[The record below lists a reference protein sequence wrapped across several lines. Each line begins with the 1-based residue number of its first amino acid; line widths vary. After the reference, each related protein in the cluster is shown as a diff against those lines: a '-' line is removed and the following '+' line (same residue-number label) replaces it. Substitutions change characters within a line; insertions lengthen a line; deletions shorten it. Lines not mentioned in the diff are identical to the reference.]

1 MNNNEKRLDAL
12 LLDID
17 AILLSEEL
25 FIPSL
30 YMGDLGRVV
39 YYGYRFLQ
47 TKDEKFSFESKK
59 MLETIIDKSSD
70 YELDSTLGNG
80 ITGICWIVKHL
91 IDLGILEKSDIA
103 VVEGVLPYVEASID
117 QDYKKGNYDYIY
129 GCMGKISCLSDY
141 DSKQNDVSVN
151 KVLSFFNELKCE
163 DDRGV
168 FWLDTDKGDHVN
180 LGNAHGMPSIILFLL
195 KSIKN
200 KNQGYSDLITKSI
213 DWILFQRKKE
223 GVSSFPYSSNEKNYD
238 SRLAWCFGDLGIAYM
253 LFVAAEQYNNDEWYK
268 AALEISEKASLRNL
282 KNLGIVHID
291 NGDFFD
297 TGFCHGTSGVA
308 YLFYKLA
315 AKTQN
320 LSLDS
325 AAKYW
330 SEVNLSNLERHIKQF
345 KNLPKQDYTSE
356 QTVDSPYCQNISLLE
371 GIIGPAL
378 VAIALTH
385 VKLDGWSNLFLLNN
399 YYL

>member
-1 MNNNEKRLDAL
+1 MNNNEKRLDTL

-17 AILLSEEL
+17 DILLSEEL

-30 YMGDLGRVV
+30 YMGDLGRVL
-39 YYGYRFLQ
+39 YYAYRFVQ
-47 TKDEKFSFESKK
+47 TKDEKFSIECKK
-59 MLETIIDKSSD
+59 LLQIIVNKSED
-70 YELDSTLGNG
+70 YLLDSTLGNG
-80 ITGICWIVKHL
+80 ITGICWIIKHL
-91 IDLGILEKSDIA
+91 INMGILEESDAGI
-103 VVEGVLPYVEASID
+103 VEDVLPYIESSVER
-117 QDYKKGNYDYIY
+117 DYKNGNYDYLY
-129 GCMGKISCLSDY
+129 GCMGKMSCLANY
-141 DSKQNDVSVN
+141 DSKQDDVSVN

-168 FWLDTDKGDHVN
+168 FWLDSDKGDHVN
-180 LGNAHGMPSIILFLL
+180 LGNAHGIPSIILFLL
-195 KSIKN
+195 NSIDTSASK
-200 KNQGYSDLITKSI
+200 YSELIPKSI
-213 DWILFQRKKE
+213 DWILSQRKKE
-223 GVSSFPYSSNEKNYD
+223 GVSSFPYNTDEKDSD

-282 KNLGIVHID
+282 KNSGIVHID
-291 NGDFFD
+291 NGDFYD

-325 AAKYW
+325 AVKYW
-330 SEVNLSNLERHIKQF
+330 SEVNLNNLERHIQQF

-356 QTVDSPYCQNISLLE
+356 QTMDSPYCQNIGLLE
-371 GIIGPAL
+371 GIIGSAL
-378 VAIALTH
+378 VAIGSTH
-385 VKLDGWSNLFLLNN
+385 ENLDGWSDLFLLKN
-399 YYL
+399 